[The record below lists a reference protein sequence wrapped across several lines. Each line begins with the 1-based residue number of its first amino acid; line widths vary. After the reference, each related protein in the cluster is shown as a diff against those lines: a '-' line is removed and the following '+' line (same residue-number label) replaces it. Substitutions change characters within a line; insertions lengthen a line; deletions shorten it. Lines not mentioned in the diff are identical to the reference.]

1 MLLDKEADGRTTSL
15 PSLHRT
21 VRPVCVPGLS
31 APTSSPDLSPT
42 LGVIDGFRWCV
53 LGWKSILEASF
64 SLRLSIVGFCVWL
77 GIRQFRKVERHF
89 VDIT

>member
-1 MLLDKEADGRTTSL
+1 MLLDKEADGRTTSPL
-15 PSLHRT
+15 PFI
-21 VRPVCVPGLS
+21 VVCVPGLS